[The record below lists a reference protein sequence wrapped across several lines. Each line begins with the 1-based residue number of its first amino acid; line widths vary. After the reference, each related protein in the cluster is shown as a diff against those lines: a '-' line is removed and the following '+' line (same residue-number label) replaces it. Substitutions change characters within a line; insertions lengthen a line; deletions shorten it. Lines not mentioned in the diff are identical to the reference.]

1 MNILGGIDIGGT
13 KCAVV
18 IGRASGDQVEVL
30 GKKMYPT
37 PPTPEAAIESFL
49 YNMES
54 LMEEYGV
61 QDLNAIGISCGSPLD
76 SRKGLILSP
85 PNLPHWDHVDVV
97 SAIRD
102 KFKAPVGLQND
113 ANACALAE
121 WKWGAGRGSRNMIFL
136 TFGTGMGAG
145 LILDGKLYTGTNDM
159 AGEVGHMRL
168 EHDGPVGYGK
178 IGSFEGFC
186 SGGGIA
192 GLAKGIARQRIL
204 DGGTPLFCP
213 TLDNLSEV
221 TAKTVGEAAGLG
233 DPTALEIYQLV
244 GNKLGKGLAL
254 LVDILNP
261 ERIVI
266 GSIYSRQRSLLEPI
280 ALEELTKE
288 ALSGSLAVCDI
299 VPAELGDTVG
309 DLASLS
315 VAMNELPILPS

>member
-18 IGRASGDQVEVL
+18 IGRAKGDQVEVL
-30 GKKMYPT
+30 GKHMYPT

-49 YNMES
+49 ENMES
-54 LMEEYGV
+54 LMEELGV
-61 QDLNAIGISCGSPLD
+61 EGLNAIGISCGSPLD
-76 SRKGLILSP
+76 SKQGVILSP

-97 SAIRD
+97 SALRH

-121 WKWGAGRGSRNMIFL
+121 WKWGAGRNSYNMIFL

-145 LILDGKLYTGTNDM
+145 LILNGKLYSGTNDM

-168 EHDGPVGYGK
+168 ENDGPVGYGK
-178 IGSFEGFC
+178 KGSFEGFC

-192 GLAKGIARQRIL
+192 EWAKDIVKQRIQE
-204 DGGTPLFCP
+204 GRTPLFCP

-221 TAKTVGEAAGLG
+221 TAKTVGEAAQLG
-233 DPTALEIYQLV
+233 DQTALEIYQRI
-244 GNKLGKGLAL
+244 GSKLGKGLAIL
-254 LVDILNP
+254 IDILNP

-266 GSIYSRQRSLLEPI
+266 GSIYSRQRALLEPA
-280 ALEELTKE
+280 ALEELQKE
-288 ALSGSLAVCDI
+288 ALPGSLKVCKI
-299 VPAELGDTVG
+299 VPAELGESVG

-315 VAMNELPILPS
+315 VALNELA